1 MAELTVGEK
10 FPAATLNDI
19 DGETIKFPA
28 VFADARATVIF
39 FYRGRW

>member
-1 MAELTVGEK
+1 MAKLSVDDQ

-19 DGETIKFPA
+19 DGVSMEFPA
-28 VFADARATVIF
+28 VFAQAPSTVIF